1 MIRHAMLAA
10 LLTSLAAA
18 AAPAADAPAE
28 IKLGTLY
35 ASSGRFAS
43 ISMPVHYGLK
53 LWIDQKN
60 AEGGVYVKAFDK
72 KIPLKLVAYD
82 DQSNTATAATL
93 YNQLITQDKVDIL
106 ISDSGS
112 VLTSVAVPIARDH
125 KMFLIDQTGTGA
137 TFFTP
142 DNPYIALMADPV
154 SSIWPKPLA
163 DFITH
168 DGPGLGIKRVAILYA
183 TNDFT
188 GTQANAVRK
197 FIKESNSGVEIVYD
211 EGVPT
216 ETSNYTVLL
225 NNIRA
230 ANPDAVVHLG
240 YASNDI
246 AFLHNV
252 QDSGIKFKFLF
263 CIYPGIETELLEKN
277 VGNKALN
284 YLFTYVTS
292 SEFTYETNFGMPL
305 KDFRAAWHQK
315 YADAHVEFG
324 FNSVAGYTTGLV
336 LEKALAAAAKSRSA
350 RAAQGGVQPLRQS
363 QDPRRHLRA
372 RSDRRANRRNH
383 PARAACRRRSG
394 SPEARSPSG
403 RTRWRT
409 GSRSTRARDERWF
422 GRTRDRPR
430 RSAECSPTACSP
442 ASCSVST
449 SLSSGSGSISCSASC
464 ASSTWRMAIF

>member
-1 MIRHAMLAA
+1 MFRLSLVAA
-10 LLTSLAAA
+10 LLASLTATAQA
-18 AAPAADAPAE
+18 GDAPAE

-35 ASSGRFAS
+35 ASAGRYAS
-43 ISMPVHYGLK
+43 ISLPVHYGLK

-125 KMFLIDQTGTGA
+125 KMLLVDQTGTGA

-163 DFITH
+163 DFLTH

-197 FIKESNSGVEIVYD
+197 FIKESNSGVEIVFD
-211 EGVPT
+211 EGIPT

-230 ANPDAVVHLG
+230 SNPDAVLHLG

-246 AFLHNV
+246 AFLRNV
-252 QDSGIKFKFLF
+252 QDSGIKFKMLF
-263 CIYPGIETELLEKN
+263 CIYPGLETELLEKN
-277 VGNKALN
+277 VGNKGLN
-284 YLFTYVTS
+284 YVFSYVPS
-292 SEFTYETNFGMPL
+292 SEIAYATNFGMSL
-305 KDFRAAWHQK
+305 NDYRAEWRKK
-315 YADAHVEFG
+315 YADSKVEFG
-324 FNSVAGYTTGLV
+324 FNSVAGYTTGVV
-336 LEKALAAAAKSRSA
+336 LEKALSVASSLD
-350 RAAQGGVQPLRQS
+350 QLELRK
-363 QDPRRHLRA
+363 A
-372 RSDRRANRRNH
+372 I
-383 PARAACRRRSG
+383 
-394 SPEARSPSG
+394 
-403 RTRWRT
+403 
-409 GSRSTRARDERWF
+409 F
-422 GRTRDRPR
+422 
-430 RSAECSPTACSP
+430 
-442 ASCSVST
+442 
-449 SLSSGSGSISCSASC
+449 SLSGNLKTLDGTFELDANGAQIGEITPLGQFVAGE
-464 ASSTWRMAIF
+464 ADHLKLVTVWPHEVATGKPIYPRP